1 MSNILSELLID
12 IVMLN
17 VYVNIT
23 DPKMLIF
30 TSLMIATVMHFLSNK
45 FKSNLPTVVF
55 CVVKSN
61 SSRQ

>member
-12 IVMLN
+12 IIMMLN
-17 VYVNIT
+17 VDVNIT

-45 FKSNLPTVVF
+45 FKSNLPTVVL
-55 CVVKSN
+55 
-61 SSRQ
+61 